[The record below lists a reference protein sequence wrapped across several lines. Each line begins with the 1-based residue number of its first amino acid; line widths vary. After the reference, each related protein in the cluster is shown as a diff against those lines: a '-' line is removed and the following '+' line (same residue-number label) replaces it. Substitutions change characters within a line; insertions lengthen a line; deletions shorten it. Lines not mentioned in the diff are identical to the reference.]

1 MQVAQNKPDLR
12 GSMCQ
17 MTVFNGSCE
26 RTTTVNKSSS
36 SSVISHF
43 LCLYLTTIS
52 RHTMMTTT
60 VTMMKPVETTPKTT
74 GTLTRDAVWKRKYK
88 LMFAHTVRHV
98 AHTRLLRSCG
108 GRNTGWPDTYR
119 WITMNR
125 RWSWRGRQFIL
136 ITIINRH
143 KNMTLANV
151 ESITSEMGKLVLIVV

>member
-17 MTVFNGSCE
+17 MNVFNGSCE

-60 VTMMKPVETTPKTT
+60 VTMIKPVETTPKTT
-74 GTLTRDAVWKRKYK
+74 GTLTRGAV
-88 LMFAHTVRHV
+88 
-98 AHTRLLRSCG
+98 
-108 GRNTGWPDTYR
+108 
-119 WITMNR
+119 
-125 RWSWRGRQFIL
+125 
-136 ITIINRH
+136 
-143 KNMTLANV
+143 
-151 ESITSEMGKLVLIVV
+151 